1 MPQAGWEEKS
11 QFLTKGK
18 IVHTEKNG
26 PQRMMRSDEIS
37 KQAVVGVPVVPEL
50 VSVGRR
56 IRNSKQ
62 A

>member
-11 QFLTKGK
+11 KFLTKGK

-26 PQRMMRSDEIS
+26 PQRMMSSGEIS

-50 VSVGRR
+50 ASVGRR
-56 IRNSKQ
+56 IMNSKQ